1 MKRQLG
7 LLLVWLFV
15 AATWDNRSLGAAVP
29 LGTNGPLSLQSPTE
43 ERSKGGL
50 LFLLQLIG
58 PDCFPDHQE
67 LPQHLTQALTDL
79 LDTARPES
87 IGLLN
92 FTSPNGQLPEPG
104 RVLLEGSLSEVQEP
118 LISATW
124 TQPRLPPFLADE
136 HPYHGHPS
144 ALRKL
149 LQGMNSQEPA
159 LMFLYSADPQH
170 DVSAVHLQLSD
181 MVASGRLGDTI
192 RAKGIRLSD
201 IHLVAFEPAFGDHP
215 PFGISDMLGLGE
227 HNKGPLA
234 STHHS
239 QHHGHGPQHHHEHL
253 GVFVVLIVVA
263 LVFHVLK
270 RTIQRCHRRHKQP
283 TILSQLSQLSAKSD
297 TIPNPL
303 LEGRFTMATESM
315 QAAGVIP
322 KSEPE
327 WMVNVPWS
335 DWQIDQHDLTLCQRP
350 DGRLWEL
357 GAGAS
362 AKVYRALKSGVQVV
376 AAKVFQE
383 QDPNSSGS
391 LLSSSRASAARTDVF
406 KQEIAILKS
415 CHDRNIVQFIGA
427 CLQPDC
433 TIMVMEYLE
442 GGDLYHAIANDSTG
456 RFSWYRRDPATG
468 ATSPGLGRRIALD
481 TARGL
486 HFLHSRKIVH
496 FDLKSAN
503 ILLSR
508 DFTAKIADVGLAK
521 IMQQQFLSTLYCV
534 GTFAWAAPEVLLG
547 KSGCTEKVDMYSY
560 GVVLWELCTGESPL
574 GRQLR
579 PVRVPMECPQE
590 VADVIASCLDENPS
604 SRPTARQVVDQ
615 LGALRE
621 NRGGH

>member
-1 MKRQLG
+1 MQRQIG
-7 LLLVWLFV
+7 LWLICCFF
-15 AATWDNRSLGAAVP
+15 AASSGDRRVGAA
-29 LGTNGPLSLQSPTE
+29 GRT
-43 ERSKGGL
+43 
-50 LFLLQLIG
+50 LLQG
-58 PDCFPDHQE
+58 KG
-67 LPQHLTQALTDL
+67 T
-79 LDTARPES
+79 PE
-87 IGLLN
+87 
-92 FTSPNGQLPEPG
+92 E
-104 RVLLEGSLSEVQEP
+104 EEP
-118 LISATW
+118 LISASW
-124 TQPRLPPFLADE
+124 SQPRSRFLADE
-136 HPYHGHPS
+136 QPHHGRHS

-159 LMFLYSADPQH
+159 LMFLYAAEPRH
-170 DVSAVHLQLSD
+170 DHEAVHLQLSD
-181 MVASGRLGDTI
+181 MVASGRLGDAI
-192 RAKGIRLSD
+192 RAAGVKLSD
-201 IHLVAFEPAFGDHP
+201 IHLVAFEPVGDHMP
-215 PFGISDMLGLGE
+215 HEGISDMMDIGE
-227 HNKGPLA
+227 HGPGPL
-234 STHHS
+234 SRSMTHSHP
-239 QHHGHGPQHHHEHL
+239 GPPRHKSHL
-253 GVFVVLIVVA
+253 GMLAGVVIFVAVYHVV
-263 LVFHVLK
+263 K
-270 RTIQRCHRRHKQP
+270 RCCKRRRKQNP
-283 TILSQLSQLSAKSD
+283 SVLSQLSQLSAQSD
-297 TIPNPL
+297 TMPNPL
-303 LEGRFTMATESM
+303 LQGRYNLAAGPM

-322 KSEPE
+322 TSNPD
-327 WMVNVPWS
+327 WMANVPWS
-335 DWQIDQHDLTLCQRP
+335 DWQIDQQDIMLCQRP

-376 AAKVFQE
+376 AAKVFQDR
-383 QDPNSSGS
+383 DPNSSGS
-391 LLSSSRASAARTDVF
+391 LLSSSKASTARLDIF

-468 ATSPGLGRRIALD
+468 AKSPGLGRRIALD

-521 IMQQQFLSTLYCV
+521 IMQQQFLSTLYCI

-560 GVVLWELCTGESPL
+560 GVVLWELCTGESPT

-579 PVRVPMECPQE
+579 PVKVPEECPQE
-590 VADVIASCLDENPS
+590 VADVIASCLDENPTN
-604 SRPTARQVVDQ
+604 RPTARQIVDK

-621 NRGGH
+621 GKGSH

>member
-1 MKRQLG
+1 MQRQIG
-7 LLLVWLFV
+7 LWLVCCFF
-15 AATWDNRSLGAAVP
+15 AASLGDRRVGAEVAP
-29 LGTNGPLSLQSPTE
+29 GSKGPLSLQPFTQDE
-43 ERSKGGL
+43 SKSGL

-58 PDCFPDHQE
+58 PDCYSDQQE
-67 LPQHLTQALTDL
+67 LPHHLTRALSEL
-79 LDTARPES
+79 LDTVKPES

-92 FTSPNGQLPEPG
+92 FSSPNGQLSEPERTLLQG
-104 RVLLEGSLSEVQEP
+104 NVLPEEEEP
-118 LISATW
+118 LISASW
-124 TQPRLPPFLADE
+124 SQPRSRFLADE
-136 HPYHGHPS
+136 QPHHGHHS

-159 LMFLYSADPQH
+159 LMFLYAAEPQH
-170 DVSAVHLQLSD
+170 DHEAVHLQLSD
-181 MVASGRLGDTI
+181 MVASGRLGDAI
-192 RAKGIRLSD
+192 RAAVFKLSD
-201 IHLVAFEPAFGDHP
+201 IHLVAFEPVFGDHMSHE
-215 PFGISDMLGLGE
+215 GISDMMHFGE
-227 HNKGPLA
+227 HGPGPL
-234 STHHS
+234 SGSMSHNHHR
-239 QHHGHGPQHHHEHL
+239 HL
-253 GVFVVLIVVA
+253 RHKSHTEMLAGVITFVA
-263 LVFHVLK
+263 VFHVVK
-270 RTIQRCHRRHKQP
+270 RCCKRLRKQKS
-283 TILSQLSQLSAKSD
+283 TVLSQLSAQSD
-297 TIPNPL
+297 TMPNPL
-303 LEGRFTMATESM
+303 LPGRHNLATGPM

-322 KSEPE
+322 ISDPD
-327 WMVNVPWS
+327 WIANVPWS
-335 DWQIDQHDLTLCQRP
+335 DWQIDQQDITLCQRP

-376 AAKVFQE
+376 AAKVFQDRE
-383 QDPNSSGS
+383 PNSSGS
-391 LLSSSRASAARTDVF
+391 LLPSSRASTVRLDVF

-456 RFSWYRRDPATG
+456 RFSWYRRDPVTG
-468 ATSPGLGRRIALD
+468 AKRPGLGRRIALD

-521 IMQQQFLSTLYCV
+521 IMQQQFLSTLYCI

-560 GVVLWELCTGESPL
+560 GVVLWELCTGQSPT

-579 PVRVPMECPQE
+579 PVKVPEECPQE
-590 VADVIASCLDENPS
+590 VADVIASCLDENPTN
-604 SRPTARQVVDQ
+604 RPTARQIVDQ

-621 NRGGH
+621 TKGSH

>member
-1 MKRQLG
+1 MQRQVGLWLVCCFFAASLG
-7 LLLVWLFV
+7 DRRV
-15 AATWDNRSLGAAVP
+15 GAAVAP
-29 LGTNGPLSLQSPTE
+29 GSQGPFVLQPFTPE
-43 ERSKGGL
+43 EESKSGL

-58 PDCFPDHQE
+58 PDCHSDQQE
-67 LPQHLTQALTDL
+67 LPQHLTQALTEL
-79 LDTARPES
+79 LDTVKPET

-92 FTSPNGQLPEPG
+92 FSSPNGQLSESGRTLLQGNGFPEQ
-104 RVLLEGSLSEVQEP
+104 EEP
-118 LISATW
+118 LISVSW
-124 TQPRLPPFLADE
+124 SQPRSRFLADE
-136 HPYHGHPS
+136 QPHHGHHS

-159 LMFLYSADPQH
+159 LMFLYAAEPQH
-170 DVSAVHLQLSD
+170 DHEAVHLQLSD
-181 MVASGRLGDTI
+181 MVASGRLGDAI
-192 RAKGIRLSD
+192 RAAGFKLSD
-201 IHLVAFEPAFGDHP
+201 IHLVAFEPVFGDHMP
-215 PFGISDMLGLGE
+215 HEGISDMMNFGE
-227 HNKGPLA
+227 HGPGPL
-234 STHHS
+234 SWSMS
-239 QHHGHGPQHHHEHL
+239 QVHHGPPRHKSHL
-253 GVFVVLIVVA
+253 GMLAGVVTFVAVYHVV
-263 LVFHVLK
+263 K
-270 RTIQRCHRRHKQP
+270 RCCKRRRKQKP
-283 TILSQLSQLSAKSD
+283 TILSQLRQLSAQSD
-297 TIPNPL
+297 TMPNPL
-303 LEGRFTMATESM
+303 LQGRHNLATGPM

-322 KSEPE
+322 TSDPE
-327 WMVNVPWS
+327 WMANVPWS
-335 DWQIDQHDLTLCQRP
+335 DWQIDQQDITLCQRP

-376 AAKVFQE
+376 AAKVFQDR
-383 QDPNSSGS
+383 DPNSSGS
-391 LLSSSRASAARTDVF
+391 LLSSSRASTARLDVF

-468 ATSPGLGRRIALD
+468 AKSPGLGRRIALD

-521 IMQQQFLSTLYCV
+521 IMQQQFLSTLYCI

-560 GVVLWELCTGESPL
+560 GVVLWELCTGESPT

-579 PVRVPMECPQE
+579 PVKVPEECPQE
-590 VADVIASCLDENPS
+590 VADVIASCLDENPTN
-604 SRPTARQVVDQ
+604 RPTARQIVDK
-615 LGALRE
+615 LGAWRE
-621 NRGGH
+621 TKGSH